1 MRSYVETDTARMI
14 ADYVRGR
21 AGSGAYESITN
32 PTLFGEAVTK
42 DLRHVN
48 GDLHLSLRYDPR
60 GMLAAGGPMIVRGP
74 GPGGPG
80 PSFGGLGGGGAR
92 GPDGPMTP
100 RMEEAVRKNFGLGRA
115 EILPGNVGYLE
126 ITGFLAAPGFEEA
139 IAAALRFL
147 EHTDAIIFDVRRN
160 GGGAGN
166 MSDLLFSHF
175 LPATPV
181 PTVNVKSRIPEMNRQ
196 QTSLADVPG
205 PRRPDVPLWV
215 LTSRGTGSAAEAF
228 SFVLQNLGRAT
239 IVGERTGGAG
249 HMVQMLPLVDGFVA
263 GLSIT
268 RVSDPRTGREWEGVG
283 VQPDIAVAPEQ
294 ALAVAHA
301 AALRKLIAAADDPL
315 RKQALAMTLEWVEA
329 RANPVTSDVARLAA
343 CVGAYEGE
351 REIRLVDG
359 HLEYVRAHR
368 MGVALVPLG
377 SGRFSADG
385 ESRLE
390 FAAGKPSPTLT
401 IQQADGTRTP
411 YPRATGGL

>member
-1 MRSYVETDTARMI
+1 
-14 ADYVRGR
+14 
-21 AGSGAYESITN
+21 
-32 PTLFGEAVTK
+32 
-42 DLRHVN
+42 
-48 GDLHLSLRYDPR
+48 
-60 GMLAAGGPMIVRGP
+60 
-74 GPGGPG
+74 
-80 PSFGGLGGGGAR
+80 
-92 GPDGPMTP
+92 
-100 RMEEAVRKNFGLGRA
+100 
-115 EILPGNVGYLE
+115 
-126 ITGFLAAPGFEEA
+126 
-139 IAAALRFL
+139 
-147 EHTDAIIFDVRRN
+147 
-160 GGGAGN
+160 
-166 MSDLLFSHF
+166 
-175 LPATPV
+175 
-181 PTVNVKSRIPEMNRQ
+181 
-196 QTSLADVPG
+196 
-205 PRRPDVPLWV
+205 VPLWV